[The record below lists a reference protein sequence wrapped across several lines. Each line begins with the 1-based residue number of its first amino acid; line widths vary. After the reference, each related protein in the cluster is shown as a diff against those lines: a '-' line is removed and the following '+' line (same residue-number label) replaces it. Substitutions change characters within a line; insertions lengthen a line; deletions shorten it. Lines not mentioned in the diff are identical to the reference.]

1 MSITSILQ
9 HETTFSPLAG
19 LATAWKRSKLLFE
32 ARRQR
37 LARQLTADR
46 LLQLRQRDPHF
57 YADLRVGFEPLP
69 PSQSAVFILPH
80 AVIAGYYLK
89 ERR

>member
-19 LATAWKRSKLLFE
+19 LATAWKRSKLRVE

-37 LARQLTADR
+37 ISQQRTVDR

-69 PSQSAVFILPH
+69 PSQSPVFLLPH
-80 AVIAGYYLK
+80 AIIVGYYLK